1 MISNLNNYVI
11 FHTVAKAG
19 NISKA
24 ANQLYISQ
32 PAISKAISKLEE
44 ELGTALFNRS
54 SRGVTLT
61 EEGQVLYEYVERAF
75 DSLNMG
81 EENLKNYKELGIG
94 HIRIGVSTSLCK
106 HILLDY
112 LKDFIR
118 ENPNIKFS
126 IDCHSTVNTIK
137 LLRNEDIDIGL
148 ICNTELPK
156 GIVYSPVKEIHDVF
170 VVSPEYLDN
179 FYERTNDRDQY
190 CFAEELPGNIKGNI
204 IPLLNSGIASDTR
217 SDVADQGADK
227 KSRDTGHVSGISAS
241 TTIHNSSN
249 SGMSNISTVDI
260 LEGSN
265 LMVLEEANVT
275 RTHVDE
281 YLRSQGISCSQVLEI
296 NNMDL
301 LIDFAAI
308 GMGVASV
315 VREFAQEQL
324 DSGVIT
330 ELPLATPIP
339 SRTVGFAYSGVKNQS
354 TAMRKFMEWVGV

>member
-11 FHTVAKAG
+11 FYTVAKAG

-32 PAISKAISKLEE
+32 SAISKSISKLEA
-44 ELGTALFNRS
+44 ELGTALFARS
-54 SRGVTLT
+54 SKGVTLT

-112 LKDFIR
+112 LKDFIK

-126 IDCHSTVNTIK
+126 IDCHSTLNTIK
-137 LLRNEDIDIGL
+137 LLKNDDIDIGL

-170 VVSPEYLDN
+170 VASPEYLDN
-179 FYERTNDRDQY
+179 FYERNGNALDDVIMD
-190 CFAEELPGNIKGNI
+190 ELSPHIKGNI
-204 IPLLNSGIASDTR
+204 IPLLGASKRAGKNTS
-217 SDVADQGADK
+217 SDSLYNDSDSAADNPTD
-227 KSRDTGHVSGISAS
+227 
-241 TTIHNSSN
+241 SSLPN
-249 SGMSNISTVDI
+249 HSNITTTDI
-260 LEGSN
+260 LENSN

-315 VREFAQEQL
+315 VREFAHEQL
-324 DSGVIT
+324 SSGVIT
-330 ELPLATPIP
+330 ELPLDTPIP
-339 SRTVGFAYSGVKNQS
+339 SRSVGFAYSGMKNQS
-354 TAMRKFMEWVGV
+354 TAMKKFMEWVGV